1 MTEALDLANFS
12 AGYANRFLLALV
24 RVMSA
29 LSLNPFLGA
38 SRVPAQAKV
47 GLGVFITIA
56 LFPPGGP
63 DEAVSAGI
71 SEIVGEVLV
80 GLAAGF
86 AVTLIF
92 SAAQLAASLIGVNA
106 GFGFASTID
115 PFFDGGAGV
124 IERFFSAF
132 TMLVFVQIN
141 GHHLFLAGLRD
152 LFDIVPLGQATLV
165 PVGMERV
172 TNLFAAVFIAGV
184 KMALPVL
191 AALLLA
197 DLAMAILA
205 KVAPQFNLL
214 AVGMPVKLI
223 VGLAGLIVALP
234 VILPRMVAVFRTM
247 PAGMAGLVG

>member
-1 MTEALDLANFS
+1 MIEALDMGQFS
-12 AGYANRFLLALV
+12 AAYANRFLLAAI
-24 RVMSA
+24 RVISA

-38 SRVPAQAKV
+38 SRVPAQGRV
-47 GLGVFITIA
+47 GLALFVTA
-56 LFPPGGP
+56 VLFPPGGA
-63 DEAVSAGI
+63 DDTVVAGI
-71 SEIVGEVLV
+71 SEIIGEVLV

-92 SAAQLAASLIGVNA
+92 FAAQLASGLIGVNS

-115 PFFDGGAGV
+115 PFFDAGTGV

-152 LFDIVPLGQATLV
+152 LFEVVPLGQGTLM
-165 PVGMERV
+165 PMGIQRV
-172 TNLFAAVFIAGV
+172 TDLFVAVFAAGI

-197 DLAMAILA
+197 DLALAILA
-205 KVAPQFNLL
+205 RVAPQFNLL
-214 AVGMPVKLI
+214 AVGLPVKLL
-223 VGLAGLIVALP
+223 VGIAGLLVALP
-234 VILPRMVAVFRTM
+234 VILPRMTAVFRMLPT
-247 PAGMAGLVG
+247 GMAGLVG